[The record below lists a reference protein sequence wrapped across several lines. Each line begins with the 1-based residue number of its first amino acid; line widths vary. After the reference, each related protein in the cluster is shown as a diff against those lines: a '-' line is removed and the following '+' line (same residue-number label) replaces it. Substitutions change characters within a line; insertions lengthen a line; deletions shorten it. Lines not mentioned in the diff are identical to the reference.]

1 MEIITLIVLGGG
13 VGLAIL
19 IYLWFDSF
27 RHSEERFEERQA
39 KKIRKEDEV
48 NMKRTQK
55 HDVNN

>member
-39 KKIRKEDEV
+39 KEIRKEDEV
-48 NMKRTQK
+48 NNKRTQ
-55 HDVNN
+55 